1 MKSTGMA
8 PVAVLWALP
17 LAASLVAA
25 LSGPAAWPALW
36 QHPQLWPGLVL
47 SLWTGTGGLILSL
60 TAALVIVAA
69 IHGTALWQR
78 LASLSGTFLSLPHL
92 AFAIGFGFLIMPSG
106 LLARAIVGGSEPP
119 QWIAAQDP
127 YGLALIACL
136 TLKETPFLIWTIWAL
151 MARGDVAAA
160 LAGQW
165 RSARSLGHGSLSVWL
180 RVLIPQILPR
190 LVWPLII
197 VWVYGASV
205 VDMAL
210 VIGPTEPPTLAVIV
224 FADLNHAD
232 QAINGRGTAGALFL
246 TLVLAAIVCVTLL
259 VLRMLRPLLRVFLA
273 RGPSQAALSQ
283 TPGMTLLAIFALI
296 YAAVVFVLAIMSVAG
311 HWPFPQ
317 LLPEHF
323 KADAWRQ
330 LIAAPAPAL
339 ASVLLAI
346 ATSASA
352 LVFAILWFETASES
366 LDRFVIFAAIAA
378 LGLPALLI
386 AGGQY
391 RLFLA
396 LGLTGTAAGLFLAHL
411 AFVFAY
417 VFIMLKDPYRSF
429 DPRYRAVSLGL
440 NTTRLRFWLRIK
452 APLLKPALLA
462 AGAVGFAVSMAQF
475 VPAQLVAAGRYSTL
489 PMEAV
494 TLASGGNRG
503 LTAVFALALALPPAL
518 AFLAAAWFARPRWGR
533 LWI

>member
-1 MKSTGMA
+1 MV

-47 SLWTGTGGLILSL
+47 SLWTGTAGLILSL
-60 TAALVIVAA
+60 AAALLIVAT

-78 LASLSGTFLSLPHL
+78 LASLSGTFLALPHL
-92 AFAIGFGFLIMPSG
+92 AFAIGFGFLIMPAG
-106 LLARAIVGGSEPP
+106 LLARVISSGSEPP

-136 TLKETPFLIWTIWAL
+136 TLKETPFLIWMMWAL

-165 RSARSLGHGSLSVWL
+165 RSARSLGHGSFSVWL

-190 LVWPLII
+190 LVWPLTI

-210 VIGPTEPPTLAVIV
+210 VIGPTQPATLAVIV

-232 QAINGRGTAGALFL
+232 QANNGRGAAGALFL
-246 TLVLAAIVCVTLL
+246 TLVLAAIVCLTLL
-259 VLRMLRPLLRVFLA
+259 VLRMLRPLLRAFLA
-273 RGPSQAALSQ
+273 RGPSQAALSR

-296 YAAVVFVLAIMSVAG
+296 YAAVVLVLAIMSVAG

-323 KADAWRQ
+323 RADAWRQ

-339 ASVLLAI
+339 ASVMLAI

-352 LVFAILWFETASES
+352 LGLAILWFEAASES
-366 LDRFVIFAAIAA
+366 FDRFVTFAAIAA

-396 LGLTGTAAGLFLAHL
+396 LGLTGTATGLFLAHL

-417 VFIMLKDPYRSF
+417 VFIVLKGPYRAF

-440 NTTRLRFWLRIK
+440 NTTRLHFWLRIK

-503 LTAVFALALALPPAL
+503 LTTVFALALALPPAL
-518 AFLAAAWFARPRWGR
+518 AFLAAAWFGRPRWGR
-533 LWI
+533 SWI